1 MRNQYIQSAMQT
13 FEQEINALKRLAH
26 SLENEQQHAFLSTVK
41 KMHACRG
48 KIIVMGM
55 GKSGHIGRKIAATL
69 ASTGSPAFF
78 IHPAE
83 ASHGDLG
90 MIESQDLLICISN
103 SGETAELLNLINAI
117 KRKNVEM
124 IAITNQP
131 DSSLAKAAQLHLSIR
146 VEKEACPHNLAPTTS
161 TTATLVLGD
170 ALAISLL
177 AMHGFTPNDFAL
189 SHPGGSLGRR
199 LLTTVADVM
208 RSGEDL
214 PFVMDSATLNQ
225 AIVEITRKKIGMTAI
240 IDEKIYQHQ
249 QQKKIIGI
257 FTDGDLRRLLE
268 KNIDIRHIYIKDVM
282 HATPKIILQD
292 MMAIQA
298 VEVMQKSKIN
308 QLLVIDSNQELIGA
322 VHLHDML
329 GAHII

>member
-1 MRNQYIQSAMQT
+1 MLNPYIQSAIST
-13 FEQEINALKRLAH
+13 FEQEIEALQQLTQ
-26 SLENEQQHAFLSTVK
+26 SLKTEQQDAFLSAVG
-41 KMHACRG
+41 KMHACLG

-69 ASTGSPAFF
+69 ASTGTPAFF
-78 IHPAE
+78 VHPAE

-90 MIESQDLLICISN
+90 MIESKDLLICISN
-103 SGETAELLNLINAI
+103 SGETGELLSLINAI
-117 KRKNVEM
+117 KRKGVEM

-131 DSSLAKAAQLHLSIR
+131 NSSLAKAAQLHLSIC

-170 ALAISLL
+170 ALAIALL

-199 LLTTVADVM
+199 LLTTVADIM
-208 RSGEDL
+208 RSDDDL
-214 PFVMDSATLNQ
+214 PFVTDVATLNQ

-240 IDEKIYQHQ
+240 IDEKFYQEQ
-249 QQKKIIGI
+249 GKKKIVGI

-268 KNIDIRHIYIKDVM
+268 KNIDIRNIHIKDVM
-282 HATPKIILQD
+282 HQSPKTISQD

-298 VEVMQKSKIN
+298 VEIMQNSKIN
-308 QLLVIDSNQELIGA
+308 QLLITQGEELIGA
-322 VHLHDML
+322 IHLHDML